1 MQTEFPPLL
10 AAGARVALIAP
21 SGPLAGEHDLE
32 QALANA
38 RAFGWEPVVGRHAL
52 SREGFLA
59 GSDDERGADLERAL
73 CDRRIDGIWFLRGGY
88 GATRLLDR
96 IDYDALRRLPK
107 ALIGYSDITALHC
120 AVHVRTS
127 LVTFHGPTA
136 RSRLSAFTTDSL
148 RRAVV
153 NGDDAAGTA
162 PLATPLRGGRASGR
176 IAGGNLALLASLA
189 GTAYA
194 PRFDGAIAFLEDI
207 NEAPYRVDR
216 MLRQLRMAGA
226 FDGVRALA
234 FGDFGGSTQGTQDA
248 AETGDWTVQRVVAEF
263 ASLLRVPALLGV
275 PMGHIDDQWTLPLGG
290 WAEID
295 VEAGTVHT
303 RR

>member
-1 MQTEFPPLL
+1 MVFPPLL
-10 AAGARVALIAP
+10 AAGARVALVAP

-32 QALANA
+32 QALANV
-38 RAFGWEPVVGRHAL
+38 RAFGWEPVIGRHAL

-59 GSDDERGADLERAL
+59 GSDDERGADLDLAL
-73 CDRRIDGIWFLRGGY
+73 RDRTIDGIWFLRGGY
-88 GATRLLDR
+88 GTTRLLDR
-96 IDYDALRRLPK
+96 IDYDALHQLPK

-120 AVHVRTS
+120 AVHERTA
-127 LVTFHGPTA
+127 LVTYHGPTA

-148 RRAVV
+148 RRAAVS
-153 NGDDAAGTA
+153 GEDAAGAA
-162 PLATPLRGGRASGR
+162 PLAVPLRGGRASGR

-216 MLRQLRMAGA
+216 MLRHLRMAGA
-226 FDGVRALA
+226 FEGVRALA
-234 FGDFGGSTQGTQDA
+234 FGDFGGSTTDA
-248 AETGDWTVQRVVAEF
+248 RDEAEGEGWTVERVVAEF
-263 ASLLRVPALLGV
+263 AALLRVPALLGV
-275 PMGHIDDQWTLPLGG
+275 PMGHIEDQWTLPLGG

-295 VEAGTVHT
+295 VDARTVHT

>member
-1 MQTEFPPLL
+1 MKTVLPPLL
-10 AAGARVALIAP
+10 APGARVALVAP
-21 SGPLAGEHDLE
+21 SGPLSGEHELE
-32 QALANA
+32 QALANVH
-38 RAFGWEPVVGRHAL
+38 AFGWEAVIGRHAL

-59 GSDDERGADLERAL
+59 GSDDERRADLDLVLR
-73 CDRRIDGIWFLRGGY
+73 DRTIDGVWFLRGGY
-88 GATRLLDR
+88 GATRVLDH
-96 IDYDALRRLPK
+96 IDYDALRRRPK
-107 ALIGYSDITALHC
+107 ALIGYSDITAVHC
-120 AVHVRTS
+120 AVHGRTG
-127 LVTFHGPTA
+127 LVTYHGPTA
-136 RSRLSAFTTDSL
+136 RSRLTAFTTDSL

-153 NGDDAAGTA
+153 DGEDSTGGA

-189 GTAYA
+189 GTDYA

-234 FGDFGGSTQGTQDA
+234 FGDFGGSTSVAMD
-248 AETGDWTVQRVVAEF
+248 ETDGEDWTVERVVAEF
-263 ASLLRVPALLGV
+263 ATLLRVPALLGV
-275 PMGHIDDQWTLPLGG
+275 PIGHIDDQWTLPLGCP
-290 WAEID
+290 AEID
-295 VEAGTVHT
+295 VEARAVHT